1 MPVRKLSKKM
11 SKRSKKSMKSMK
23 SMKSKKS
30 MKSMKSMKSKKH
42 TKRVHKH
49 RGGSLASD
57 RVMSFASGC
66 GVETDAPV
74 APRLSANPANLNL
87 YQTTGGARR
96 LKKRNSKSK
105 SKSKSKS
112 MRMKRGGGATDF
124 RDTLYSR
131 TVDGRSDEV
140 PFFNAFTSEEYLSPQ
155 QLINE
160 PNTVANPPFAT
171 YPTQNPF

>member
-1 MPVRKLSKKM
+1 MPSRKLSKKM

-23 SMKSKKS
+23 N
-30 MKSMKSMKSKKH
+30 KKH

-57 RVMSFASGC
+57 RVMSFASDC
-66 GVETDAPV
+66 GVKTDTPV

-105 SKSKSKS
+105 SKSKSMR

-171 YPTQNPF
+171 YPTNHTNAL

>member
-23 SMKSKKS
+23 N
-30 MKSMKSMKSKKH
+30 KKH
-42 TKRVHKH
+42 TKRVNRH

-57 RVMSFASGC
+57 RVMSFASDC
-66 GVETDAPV
+66 GVKTDVPV

-96 LKKRNSKSK
+96 RLKKRN

-171 YPTQNPF
+171 YPTNHTNAL

>member
-1 MPVRKLSKKM
+1 MPSRKLSKKM
-11 SKRSKKSMKSMK
+11 SKRSKKSMKH
-23 SMKSKKS
+23 
-30 MKSMKSMKSKKH
+30 KKH

-57 RVMSFASGC
+57 RVMSFANGA
-66 GVETDAPV
+66 GVQSDTPV

-105 SKSKSKS
+105 SRSHSKSKS

-171 YPTQNPF
+171 NPTNHTNAL

>member
-11 SKRSKKSMKSMK
+11 SKRSMKSMK

-30 MKSMKSMKSKKH
+30 MKSMKSMKNKKH
-42 TKRVHKH
+42 TRRVHKH

-57 RVMSFASGC
+57 RVMSFANDC
-66 GVETDAPV
+66 GVEIDAPV

-96 LKKRNSKSK
+96 RLKKRNSKSK
-105 SKSKSKS
+105 SRSNSKSKS

-171 YPTQNPF
+171 YPTHNPL